1 MYFPQTDS
9 NFTYSK
15 QFATPVAENN
25 SMKLDMKIIKSLVE
39 KKSGDALES
48 EILILRM
55 RFPEAARQAVIQNL
69 SSSPKPLKWVTVLC
83 QKLFKWRLE
92 ITCYSASNIQD
103 FWDVRIWKQHI
114 LKMIRF
120 LKQTFILF

>member
-1 MYFPQTDS
+1 
-9 NFTYSK
+9 
-15 QFATPVAENN
+15 
-25 SMKLDMKIIKSLVE
+25 MKHDMKIIKSLVE

-55 RFPEAARQAVIQNL
+55 QFPEAARQAVIQNL

-83 QKLFKWRLE
+83 QKLFTWRLE

-103 FWDVRIWKQHI
+103 FSDVRIWKQHI
-114 LKMIRF
+114 FKMIRF
-120 LKQTFILF
+120 LKHTFILF